1 MPKIMKTLTK
11 MSRMEFVNFMCGQT
25 HKHFAAL
32 TAETIIDAAQ
42 MKGGK
47 VTAAKY
53 GGFVKKVARITWHES
68 VDYQRVVETKLKK
81 FDLDPTAFLAEE
93 HKFAKRELCG
103 GKLTSMA
110 YHKADELLPIDAR
123 RWYLVVYVMDGIVK
137 STYNYTN
144 AFGAPVLPAV
154 IHADLYDKRSKKQ
167 ADAGLVNIADQVIYR
182 NYSINSL
189 HQVSVEGM
197 QIALY

>member
-1 MPKIMKTLTK
+1 MD
-11 MSRMEFVNFMCGQT
+11 FVRFMCGQT

-53 GGFVKKVARITWHES
+53 GGYVTKLARITWHES
-68 VDYQRVVETKLKK
+68 IDYQKAVEAKLRK
-81 FDLDPTAFLAEE
+81 FDLDPTAFLAQE
-93 HKFAKRELCG
+93 HKYAKRALFN

-110 YHKADELLPIDAR
+110 FHKADENLPIDAR
-123 RWYLVVYVMDGIVK
+123 RWYIVTYVMDGIVK
-137 STYNYTN
+137 STYDYKN
-144 AFGAPVLPAV
+144 AFGAAVLPAA
-154 IHADLYDKRSKKQ
+154 IHADLYPKGSKKQ

-182 NYSINSL
+182 NYGIGSL